1 MGSLFAGPHRGI
13 TAYTKES
20 LGVGYTFYVAALWGK
35 GRLIKSTIVEILD
48 VDKVKEIV
56 HIKYKDGDHGVFSID
71 FFIKVANNYTDLNG
85 NPNPMIAKPR
95 PKEWWKFWKKAN
107 KATEQG

>member
-20 LGVGYTFYVAALWGK
+20 LGVGYTFYVAHLWGSNK
-35 GRLIKSTIVEILD
+35 LIRSTIVEVLSFD
-48 VDKVKEIV
+48 NETV
-56 HIKYKDGDHGVFSID
+56 HIKDRDGNQRHLSIET
-71 FFIKVANNYTDLNG
+71 FIKVANNYTDLNG

-95 PKEWWKFWKKAN
+95 PKGWWKFWKKAN
-107 KATEQG
+107 KATEQGNG